1 MENKEPSKQ
10 NLPNENVVLKTKLNS
25 ARKEGLTKGA
35 LTTAIISVILLL
47 ALGVLVY
54 SLYKREYTNQLAL
67 MEDQKNTFTEQL
79 TARDSMIN
87 EWLLAFDQ
95 IENDLGMIKQKEN
108 LITMRSSDSE
118 FTKERK
124 DQILEDI
131 KAINTLL
138 DANKKRIASLSAQ
151 LKESGGAIKG
161 LQARISTLEA
171 SVKQYE
177 TEITDLKTML
187 VDKNFEIGQ
196 LNTRV
201 FALQDTISMKNERIS
216 TQTGKLNQAFLT
228 SGTFKDLK
236 EKGLVLREG
245 GFLGIGRKEY
255 LVEDFSDSLFKEI
268 DVTETRSIPVNSKNA
283 KFITDHPS
291 NSYELIPE
299 GENRIAYIEIKDP
312 EKFWKISKYAVV
324 ELIK

>member
-1 MENKEPSKQ
+1 MENKEPRKQ

-54 SLYKREYTNQLAL
+54 SLYKRERTNQLAL
-67 MEDQKNTFTEQL
+67 MEDQKNSFTEQL

-131 KAINTLL
+131 KAI
-138 DANKKRIASLSAQ
+138 
-151 LKESGGAIKG
+151 
-161 LQARISTLEA
+161 
-171 SVKQYE
+171 
-177 TEITDLKTML
+177 
-187 VDKNFEIGQ
+187 
-196 LNTRV
+196 
-201 FALQDTISMKNERIS
+201 
-216 TQTGKLNQAFLT
+216 
-228 SGTFKDLK
+228 
-236 EKGLVLREG
+236 
-245 GFLGIGRKEY
+245 
-255 LVEDFSDSLFKEI
+255 
-268 DVTETRSIPVNSKNA
+268 
-283 KFITDHPS
+283 
-291 NSYELIPE
+291 
-299 GENRIAYIEIKDP
+299 
-312 EKFWKISKYAVV
+312 
-324 ELIK
+324 